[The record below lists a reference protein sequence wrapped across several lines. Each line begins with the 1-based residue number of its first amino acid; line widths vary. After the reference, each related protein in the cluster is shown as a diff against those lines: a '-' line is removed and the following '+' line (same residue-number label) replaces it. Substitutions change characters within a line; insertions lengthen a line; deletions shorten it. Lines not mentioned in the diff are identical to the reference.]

1 MKPST
6 PLKQRVITALALLAV
21 LLGAVWLG
29 RASFVLVAA
38 VLTGA
43 AAFEWLR
50 LAGLSDRL
58 AVLASVSYALLLLAG
73 EIAGRTPSGPVL
85 TLVVAGASAVWL
97 SLFVLLLQAERSG
110 AHVGRMASVIL
121 CFTLLTAGWMA
132 LLHLHSMG
140 LLVLLSVLALV
151 WVADIAAYFTGRALG
166 RRKLAPHISPGKTW
180 AGVGGAVVAVLLLAL
195 LAHQLW
201 PGLGLFSNALF
212 ERMNLLLVM
221 ALLAALV
228 GISIVGDLFESLMKR
243 QAGRKDSS
251 GLLPGHGGVL
261 DRIDALLPVLPA
273 VVLIQRLFT

>member
-1 MKPST
+1 
-6 PLKQRVITALALLAV
+6 LALLAV

-50 LAGLSDRL
+50 LAGLADRQ
-58 AVLASVSYALLLLAG
+58 AVVASASYALLLLAG

-97 SLFVLLLQAERSG
+97 SLFVLLLQAERGG
-110 AHVGRMASVIL
+110 AHVGRLASVIL
-121 CFTLLTAGWMA
+121 CFALLTAGWMA

-140 LLVLLSVLALV
+140 LLALLSVLALV
-151 WVADIAAYFTGRALG
+151 WVADIAAYFTGRAMG

-195 LAHQLW
+195 LTHQLW
-201 PGLGLFSNALF
+201 PGLDLFSNSLL
-212 ERMNLLLVM
+212 ERMNLLVVM

-228 GISIVGDLFESLMKR
+228 GLSIVGDLFESLMKR

-273 VVLIQRLFT
+273 AVLIQRLFT

>member
-58 AVLASVSYALLLLAG
+58 AVVASVSYALLLLAG

-97 SLFVLLLQAERSG
+97 SLFVLLLQAERGG
-110 AHVGRMASVIL
+110 AHVGRLASVIL
-121 CFTLLTAGWMA
+121 CFALLTAGWMA

-180 AGVGGAVVAVLLLAL
+180 A
-195 LAHQLW
+195 
-201 PGLGLFSNALF
+201 
-212 ERMNLLLVM
+212 
-221 ALLAALV
+221 
-228 GISIVGDLFESLMKR
+228 
-243 QAGRKDSS
+243 
-251 GLLPGHGGVL
+251 
-261 DRIDALLPVLPA
+261 
-273 VVLIQRLFT
+273 